1 MTKLKLGI
9 FLAVV
14 SLAALPV
21 ALAQAQTPDT
31 EITAVIGDDQGLSDA
46 ITYTVTNIPNPS
58 AGTEYVGWLIS
69 DDGSTKLSTGPMTVD
84 GGNIDHTFDS
94 TSKRYA
100 GFNLIHL
107 FNKVAITEEAAGTDP
122 DNPAGPVVFH
132 HEIPPE
138 AMVHIRNLL
147 SSSPDGTEGGILN
160 QLKGQLDIA
169 IAHAAL
175 AGDAGGLDHIKGHV
189 QHVIN
194 VIEGSGGPNYDASGG
209 DPGDSMGILKHI
221 QDSRD
226 QAQMAVAAA
235 PDDGAIAGGAA
246 LVEATSAN
254 TDDWVNRAVTESLRL
269 QDHEEERLA
278 RLVLAS
284 VAGLLNSSRNGL
296 DENIDGMIAS
306 IAGEGAAAQT
316 YVGAQRMATYTLMSG
331 PFPVPPTPTPEDTPT
346 PTPTATP
353 TEIPSTPTP
362 EPTPERVIGS
372 VILPLVGDAS
382 VPVAAKLALIA
393 GLMLLIS
400 GGLVVVR
407 TRRSGSKA

>member
-31 EITAVIGDDQGLSDA
+31 EVTAVIGDDQALSDA
-46 ITYTVTNIPNPS
+46 ITYTITNIPDPS

-69 DDGSTKLSTGPMTVD
+69 DDGSIKLSTGPMTVD

-94 TSKRYA
+94 TSKRYS

-122 DNPAGPVVFH
+122 DGPGGPVVFH
-132 HEIPPE
+132 HEIAPE

-175 AGDAGGLDHIKGHV
+175 AGDADELDHIKGHV

-235 PDDGAIAGGAA
+235 PDDGAIAGAAA

-269 QDHEEERLA
+269 QDHEEKRLA

-306 IAGEGAAAQT
+306 IAGEGATAQT
-316 YVGAQRMATYTLMSG
+316 YVGAQRMATYTLISG
-331 PFPVPPTPTPEDTPT
+331 PFPVPPTPTPEATP
-346 PTPTATP
+346 AP

-362 EPTPERVIGS
+362 EPTPVIGLFP
-372 VILPLVGDAS
+372 VVLPIVGD
-382 VPVAAKLALIA
+382 PWVAVVAKLALIA

-400 GGLVVVR
+400 GGLVVAR

>member
-31 EITAVIGDDQGLSDA
+31 EVTAVIGDDQALSDA
-46 ITYTVTNIPNPS
+46 ITYTITNIPDPS

-69 DDGSTKLSTGPMTVD
+69 DDGSIKLSTGPMTVD

-94 TSKRYA
+94 TSKRYS

-122 DNPAGPVVFH
+122 DGPGGPVVFH
-132 HEIPPE
+132 HEIAPE

-175 AGDAGGLDHIKGHV
+175 AGDADELDHIKGHV

-235 PDDGAIAGGAA
+235 PDDGAIAGAAA

-269 QDHEEERLA
+269 QDHEEKRLA

-306 IAGEGAAAQT
+306 IAGEGATAQT
-316 YVGAQRMATYTLMSG
+316 YVGAQRMATYTLISG
-331 PFPVPPTPTPEDTPT
+331 PFPVPPTPTPSATP
-346 PTPTATP
+346 TP

-362 EPTPERVIGS
+362 EPTPVIGLFP
-372 VILPLVGDAS
+372 VVLPIVGD
-382 VPVAAKLALIA
+382 PWVAVVAKLALIA

-400 GGLVVVR
+400 GGLVVAR

>member
-31 EITAVIGDDQGLSDA
+31 EGTAVIGDDQALSDA
-46 ITYTVTNIPNPS
+46 ITYTITNIPDPS

-69 DDGSTKLSTGPMTVD
+69 DDGSIKLSTGPMTVD

-122 DNPAGPVVFH
+122 DGPAGPVVFH
-132 HEIPPE
+132 HEITPE

-175 AGDAGGLDHIKGHV
+175 AGDADELDHIKGHV

-235 PDDGAIAGGAA
+235 PDDGAIAGAAA
-246 LVEATSAN
+246 LVEATSGN

-316 YVGAQRMATYTLMSG
+316 YVGAQRMATYTLISG
-331 PFPVPPTPTPEDTPT
+331 PFPVPPTPTPEA
-346 PTPTATP
+346 TATP

-362 EPTPERVIGS
+362 EPTPVIGLFP
-372 VILPLVGDAS
+372 VVLPIVGD
-382 VPVAAKLALIA
+382 PWVAVVAKLALIA
-393 GLMLLIS
+393 GLVLLIS
-400 GGLVVVR
+400 GGLVVAR

>member
-31 EITAVIGDDQGLSDA
+31 EVTAVIGDDQALSDA
-46 ITYTVTNIPNPS
+46 ITYTITNIPDPS

-69 DDGSTKLSTGPMTVD
+69 DDGSIKLSTGPMTVD

-94 TSKRYA
+94 TSKRYS

-122 DNPAGPVVFH
+122 DGPGGPVVFH
-132 HEIPPE
+132 HEIAPE

-175 AGDAGGLDHIKGHV
+175 AGDADELDHIKGHV

-235 PDDGAIAGGAA
+235 PDDGAIAGAAA

-269 QDHEEERLA
+269 QDHEEKRLA

-306 IAGEGAAAQT
+306 IAGEGATAQT
-316 YVGAQRMATYTLMSG
+316 YVGAQRMATYTLISG
-331 PFPVPPTPTPEDTPT
+331 PFPVPPTPTPEATP
-346 PTPTATP
+346 TP

-362 EPTPERVIGS
+362 EPTPVIGLFP
-372 VILPLVGDAS
+372 VVLPIVGD
-382 VPVAAKLALIA
+382 PWVAVVAKLALIA
-393 GLMLLIS
+393 GLVLLIS
-400 GGLVVVR
+400 GGLVVAR

>member
-31 EITAVIGDDQGLSDA
+31 EGTAVIGDDQALSDA
-46 ITYTVTNIPNPS
+46 ITYTITNIPDPS

-69 DDGSTKLSTGPMTVD
+69 DDGSIKLSTGPMTVD

-122 DNPAGPVVFH
+122 DGPGGPVVFH
-132 HEIPPE
+132 HEIAPE

-175 AGDAGGLDHIKGHV
+175 AGDADELDHIKGHV

-235 PDDGAIAGGAA
+235 PDDGAIAGAAA

-306 IAGEGAAAQT
+306 IAGEGATAQT

-331 PFPVPPTPTPEDTPT
+331 PFPVPPTPTPEA
-346 PTPTATP
+346 TATP

-362 EPTPERVIGS
+362 EPTPVIGLFP
-372 VILPLVGDAS
+372 VVLPIVGD
-382 VPVAAKLALIA
+382 PWVAVVAKLALIA
-393 GLMLLIS
+393 GLVLLIS
-400 GGLVVVR
+400 GGLVVAR

>member
-31 EITAVIGDDQGLSDA
+31 EVTAVIGDDQALSDA
-46 ITYTVTNIPNPS
+46 ITYTITNIPDPS

-69 DDGSTKLSTGPMTVD
+69 DDGSIKLSTGPMTVD

-94 TSKRYA
+94 TSKRYS

-122 DNPAGPVVFH
+122 DGPGGPVVFH
-132 HEIPPE
+132 HEIAPE

-175 AGDAGGLDHIKGHV
+175 AGDADELDHIKGHV

-235 PDDGAIAGGAA
+235 PDDGAIAGAAA

-269 QDHEEERLA
+269 QDHEEKRLA

-306 IAGEGAAAQT
+306 IAGEGATAQT
-316 YVGAQRMATYTLMSG
+316 YVGAQRMATYTLISG
-331 PFPVPPTPTPEDTPT
+331 PFPVPPTPTPEATPI
-346 PTPTATP
+346 P

-362 EPTPERVIGS
+362 EPTPVIGLFP
-372 VILPLVGDAS
+372 VVLPIVGD
-382 VPVAAKLALIA
+382 PWVAVVAKLALIA

-400 GGLVVVR
+400 GGLVVAR

>member
-21 ALAQAQTPDT
+21 ALAQAQTPET
-31 EITAVIGDDQGLSDA
+31 EGTAVIWDDQALSDA
-46 ITYTVTNIPNPS
+46 ITYTITNIPEPS
-58 AGTEYVGWLIS
+58 SGTEYVGWLLS

-84 GGNIDHTFDS
+84 GGKVDHTFDS
-94 TSKRYA
+94 NSSRYS

-122 DNPAGPVVFH
+122 DAPAGPVVFH
-132 HEIPPE
+132 HEIPLE

-160 QLKGQLDIA
+160 QLKGQLDLA
-169 IAHAAL
+169 IVHAGR
-175 AGDAGGLDHIKGHV
+175 AGDADELDHIKEHV
-189 QHVIN
+189 QNVIN
-194 VIEGSGGPNYDASGG
+194 VIEGTGGPNYDASASDAG
-209 DPGDSMGILKHI
+209 DGTGILTHI
-221 QDSRD
+221 QNSRD
-226 QAQMAVAAA
+226 QAQMAVTAA
-235 PDDGAIAGGAA
+235 PDEGAAAAAAA
-246 LVEATSAN
+246 LVETTSAN
-254 TDDWVNRAVTESLRL
+254 TDDWINRAVTESLRL
-269 QDHEEERLA
+269 MEHEERRLA

-316 YVGAQRMATYTLMSG
+316 YVEAQRMATYTLMKG
-331 PFPVPPTPTPEDTPT
+331 PFPVPPTPTP
-346 PTPTATP
+346 

-362 EPTPERVIGS
+362 TPTPPKLVGS
-372 VILPLVGDAS
+372 VILPNVGDPW
-382 VPVAAKLALIA
+382 VPVAAKLALVA
-393 GLMLLIS
+393 GLVLLIS
-400 GGLVVVR
+400 GGLVVAR

>member
-31 EITAVIGDDQGLSDA
+31 EVTAVIGDDQALSDA
-46 ITYTVTNIPNPS
+46 ITYTITNIPDPS

-69 DDGSTKLSTGPMTVD
+69 DDGSIKLSTGPMTVD

-94 TSKRYA
+94 TSKRYS

-122 DNPAGPVVFH
+122 DGPGGPVVFH
-132 HEIPPE
+132 HEIAPE

-175 AGDAGGLDHIKGHV
+175 AGDADELDHIKGHV

-235 PDDGAIAGGAA
+235 PDDGAIAGAAA

-269 QDHEEERLA
+269 QDHEEKRLA

-306 IAGEGAAAQT
+306 IAGEGATAQT
-316 YVGAQRMATYTLMSG
+316 YVGAQRMATYTLISG
-331 PFPVPPTPTPEDTPT
+331 PFPVPPTPTPEATPN
-346 PTPTATP
+346 P

-362 EPTPERVIGS
+362 EPTPVIGLFP
-372 VILPLVGDAS
+372 VVLPIVGD
-382 VPVAAKLALIA
+382 PWVAVVAKLALIA

-400 GGLVVVR
+400 GGLVVAR